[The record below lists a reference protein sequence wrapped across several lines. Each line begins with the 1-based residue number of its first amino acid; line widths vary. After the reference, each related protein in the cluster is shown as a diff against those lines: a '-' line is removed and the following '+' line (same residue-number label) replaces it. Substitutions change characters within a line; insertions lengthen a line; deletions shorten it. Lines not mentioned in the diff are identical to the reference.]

1 MGTVSVMGRQ
11 SGSIFS
17 RRISGLFRIS
27 AANLD
32 TNLTDENMCVLT
44 ALRHPRSR
52 SPPWRAHD
60 GKERLLIGP
69 SVRCCHHLCM
79 YRVFP

>member
-1 MGTVSVMGRQ
+1 MAGVGPIYIQFRFAIVPTGTVSVMGRQ

-32 TNLTDENMCVLT
+32 TNLTDENM
-44 ALRHPRSR
+44 LRTLQIPH
-52 SPPWRAHD
+52 
-60 GKERLLIGP
+60 
-69 SVRCCHHLCM
+69 
-79 YRVFP
+79 